1 MSTTNGIS
9 NNERLTTDI
18 TDPTPPDQDQTPS
31 NHNNKKTNPKPGYP
45 DSIPATSLLAD
56 FITTSKPTDLPA
68 HVQEKVQELLIDYI
82 GVTLGAIQHAGSTGA
97 ITEAVN
103 TLQGIPPRALATG
116 NPAASNE
123 GRRGG
128 GSGGHCSVIGQGPEQ
143 RWLPQYA
150 GLLNAALGHSLDFDD
165 TYAPGTLH
173 AGVTAI
179 PAALLGAEILLSQTP
194 QTSGSSS
201 TATTAGTTTT
211 TIGKDPITASAFLH
225 AIAVGYET
233 TSLVG
238 RELGYAA
245 YKRGFHNTSTAGIFG
260 SIATL
265 AVLLQLSHAETVAA
279 FGLAGSRAAG
289 SMQYLANG
297 AWNKR
302 LHPGF
307 AVHDAWMCVG
317 MARAGVVGAEG
328 ALEGASGVFR
338 GYTAEPERVDLR
350 RLVAGLG
357 MEGDGEGR
365 GKGKEDWEVCRSSL
379 KPFPACRMTHGF
391 IEMGGELGEEW
402 VRSRMADGVAS
413 VGGRGSGNEGGTV
426 GIARSLP
433 EDIEGIEL
441 FMSPENFILI
451 GDPTP
456 NKRHPTNNID
466 AQFSAYFQVAHALLY
481 GAKTGDMGAYSR
493 LDDPGINVL
502 TEKIVVRTGDGMK
515 QFSARMKIRW
525 NGGETVERS
534 QEFPLGEMEHPFT
547 RERVVEKF
555 HALADPE
562 VGEERAREILRL
574 VDGLAGGGTRIED
587 LIKSLR

>member
-1 MSTTNGIS
+1 MSTSPGIPS
-9 NNERLTTDI
+9 DERLTTNI
-18 TDPTPPDQDQTPS
+18 TNHAAPDQVQAPS
-31 NHNNKKTNPKPGYP
+31 NDKKKTNPKPGYP

-68 HVQEKVQELLIDYI
+68 DVQEKVQELLLDYI
-82 GVTLGAIQHAGSTGA
+82 GVTLGAIQHAESTGP
-97 ITEAVN
+97 IIEAVN
-103 TLQGIPPRALATG
+103 KLQGIPPRALAT
-116 NPAASNE
+116 AASTSANE
-123 GRRGG
+123 KRNGENGG
-128 GSGGHCSVIGQGPEQ
+128 YCSVIGQGAEQ

-179 PAALLGAEILLSQTP
+179 PAALLGAEVLLCQTTP
-194 QTSGSSS
+194 REEAANGSPEPPL
-201 TATTAGTTTT
+201 T
-211 TIGKDPITASAFLH
+211 PSAFLH
-225 AIAVGYET
+225 AIALGYET
-233 TSLVG
+233 TSRVG

-245 YKRGFHNTSTAGIFG
+245 YKRGFHNTATAGIFG
-260 SIATL
+260 AIGTL
-265 AVLLQLSHAETVAA
+265 SRLLQLSHAETVAA

-317 MARAGVVGAEG
+317 MARAGVVGATG
-328 ALEGASGVFR
+328 ALEGTSGVFR
-338 GYTAEPERVDLR
+338 GYTAEPERVDLG
-350 RLVAGLG
+350 RLVGGLG
-357 MEGDGEGR
+357 MDRGGEGGEWR
-365 GKGKEDWEVCRSSL
+365 GKGKGEWEVSRSSL

-391 IEMGGELGEEW
+391 IEMSGRLGEEW
-402 VRSRMADGVAS
+402 GRTRRADEAVSAGARDGGDDGGA
-413 VGGRGSGNEGGTV
+413 VGRE
-426 GIARSLP
+426 RPLP

-441 FMSPENFILI
+441 FMSAENFILI

-481 GAKTGDMGAYSR
+481 GAKTGDLAAYSR

-502 TEKIVVRTGDGMK
+502 TEKIVVRIDDGMK
-515 QFSARMKIRW
+515 QFSARMKIHW
-525 NGGETVERS
+525 NGGEVVEKG
-534 QEFPLGEMEHPFT
+534 QEFPLGEIEHPFT
-547 RERVVEKF
+547 RELVVEKF

-562 VGEERAREILRL
+562 VGEERARKILRL
-574 VDGLAGGGTRIED
+574 VDGLAGGGTRVED

>member
-1 MSTTNGIS
+1 MSTTNGIP
-9 NNERLTTDI
+9 NNERLASEI
-18 TDPTPPDQDQTPS
+18 TNPTPPDQNQAPS
-31 NHNNKKTNPKPGYP
+31 NSNKKTNPKPGYP

-56 FITTSKPTDLPA
+56 FITTSNPTDLPA

-82 GVTLGAIQHAGSTGA
+82 GVTLGAIQHAESTA
-97 ITEAVN
+97 PIIEAVN
-103 TLQGIPPRALATG
+103 KLQGIPPRALAT
-116 NPAASNE
+116 AASSAANQ
-123 GRRGG
+123 GIGG
-128 GSGGHCSVIGQGPEQ
+128 NGGYCSVIGQGAEQ

-179 PAALLGAEILLSQTP
+179 PAALLGAEVLLYQTP
-194 QTSGSSS
+194 PTTGGS
-201 TATTAGTTTT
+201 TTAPPATTQG
-211 TIGKDPITASAFLH
+211 DPIPASTFLH
-225 AIAVGYET
+225 AIALGYET
-233 TSLVG
+233 TSLIG
-238 RELGYAA
+238 RELGFAA
-245 YKRGFHNTSTAGIFG
+245 YKRGFHNTSVAGIFG
-260 SIATL
+260 AIATL
-265 AVLLQLSHAETVAA
+265 SSLLHLTRTETLAA

-307 AVHDAWMCVG
+307 AVHDAWVCVG

-328 ALEGASGVFR
+328 PLEGGSGVLR
-338 GYTAEPERVDLR
+338 GYTAEPEGVDLG
-350 RLVAGLG
+350 RLVGGLG
-357 MEGDGEGR
+357 MDEDGGR
-365 GKGKEDWEVCRSSL
+365 KGWGKEGWEVCRSSL

-391 IEMGGELGEEW
+391 IEMGGELGGEW
-402 VRSRMADGVAS
+402 GRSRMVDGADSA
-413 VGGRGSGNEGGTV
+413 GGRGRSDDGDAV
-426 GIARSLP
+426 GRGRPLP

-481 GAKTGDMGAYSR
+481 GAKTGDMAAYSR
-493 LDDPGINVL
+493 LGDAGINAL
-502 TEKIVVRTGDGMK
+502 TEKVVVRTDDGMK

-525 NGGETVERS
+525 NGGEVVERS
-534 QEFPLGEMEHPFT
+534 QEVPLGEMEHPFT

-574 VDGLAGGGTRIED
+574 VDGLAGGRTRIED

>member
-1 MSTTNGIS
+1 MSTSNGIS
-9 NNERLTTDI
+9 NDERLTTNI
-18 TDPTPPDQDQTPS
+18 TNPAAPDQVQAPS
-31 NHNNKKTNPKPGYP
+31 NTKKKTNPKPGYP

-68 HVQEKVQELLIDYI
+68 DVQEKVQELLLDYI
-82 GVTLGAIQHAGSTGA
+82 GVTLGAIQHAESTGP
-97 ITEAVN
+97 IIEAVN
-103 TLQGIPPRALATG
+103 KLQGIPPRALAT
-116 NPAASNE
+116 AASASANE
-123 GRRGG
+123 EKGG
-128 GSGGHCSVIGQGPEQ
+128 NGAYCSVIGQGAEQ

-179 PAALLGAEILLSQTP
+179 PAALLGAEVLLCQTP
-194 QTSGSSS
+194 PREEATDGSPEPPL
-201 TATTAGTTTT
+201 T
-211 TIGKDPITASAFLH
+211 PSAFLH
-225 AIAVGYET
+225 AIALGYET
-233 TSLVG
+233 TSLIG

-260 SIATL
+260 AIGTL
-265 AVLLQLSHAETVAA
+265 ARLLRLSHAETVAA

-307 AVHDAWMCVG
+307 AVHDAWMCVE
-317 MARAGVVGAEG
+317 MARAGVVGATG

-338 GYTAEPERVDLR
+338 GYTAEPERVDLG
-350 RLVAGLG
+350 RLVGGLG
-357 MEGDGEGR
+357 MDRGGEG
-365 GKGKEDWEVCRSSL
+365 GEWEVCRSSL

-391 IEMGGELGEEW
+391 IEMIGRLGEEW
-402 VRSRMADGVAS
+402 GRTRRADEAVSAGVLDGGDDGVAL
-413 VGGRGSGNEGGTV
+413 GRE
-426 GIARSLP
+426 RPLP

-481 GAKTGDMGAYSR
+481 GAKTGDLAAYSR

-502 TEKIVVRTGDGMK
+502 TEKIVVRVDDGMK
-515 QFSARMKIRW
+515 QFSARMEIRW
-525 NGGETVERS
+525 NGGEEVERS
-534 QEFPLGEMEHPFT
+534 QEFPLGEIEHPFT

-555 HALADPE
+555 HALAGPE

-574 VDGLAGGGTRIED
+574 VDGLAGGETRVED

>member
-1 MSTTNGIS
+1 MSTTHGVPK
-9 NNERLTTDI
+9 NERLTTN
-18 TDPTPPDQDQTPS
+18 TTNPAPPDQDRASS
-31 NHNNKKTNPKPGYP
+31 NSNKKTNPKPGYP

-68 HVQEKVQELLIDYI
+68 HVQEKVQELLLDYI
-82 GVTLGAIQHAGSTGA
+82 GVTLGAIQHAESTGP
-97 ITEAVN
+97 IIEAVN
-103 TLQGIPPRALATG
+103 KLQGIPPRALAT
-116 NPAASNE
+116 AASAEANKE
-123 GRRGG
+123 T
-128 GSGGHCSVIGQGPEQ
+128 GGHGAYCSVIGQGPDQ

-179 PAALLGAEILLSQTP
+179 PAALLGAEVLLSRPPPRGETAV
-194 QTSGSSS
+194 GSSP
-201 TATTAGTTTT
+201 TTTT
-211 TIGKDPITASAFLH
+211 TATTTPESPITPATFLH
-225 AIAVGYET
+225 AIALGYET
-233 TSLVG
+233 TSLIG

-260 SIATL
+260 AIGTL
-265 AVLLQLSHAETVAA
+265 SSLLELSHTEIVSA

-289 SMQYLANG
+289 SMQYLVNG

-317 MARAGVVGAEG
+317 MARGGVVGAEG
-328 ALEGASGVFR
+328 ALEGVSGVFG
-338 GYTAEPERVDLR
+338 GYTAEPEGVDLV
-350 RLVAGLG
+350 RLVGGLG
-357 MEGDGEGR
+357 MEMGGEGEGWR
-365 GKGKEDWEVCRSSL
+365 WKGKEGWEVGRSSL

-391 IEMGGELGEEW
+391 IEMGGRLGEEW
-402 VRSRMADGVAS
+402 GRSRIVDGAVSAEA
-413 VGGRGSGNEGGTV
+413 GAALGRE
-426 GIARSLP
+426 RPLP

-481 GAKTGDMGAYSR
+481 GAKTGDLAAYSR

-502 TEKIVVRTGDGMK
+502 TEKIVVRIDNEMK

-525 NGGETVERS
+525 NGGEVVERS
-534 QEFPLGEMEHPFT
+534 QEFPLGEVEHPFT

-555 HALADPE
+555 HTLADPE
-562 VGEERAREILRL
+562 VGEERAREISRL
-574 VDGLAGGGTRIED
+574 VDGLVGEGTRVAD

>member
-1 MSTTNGIS
+1 MSATNGVPK
-9 NNERLTTDI
+9 NERLTTNI
-18 TDPTPPDQDQTPS
+18 TNSAPPNQDQASS
-31 NHNNKKTNPKPGYP
+31 NNNKKTNPKPGYP

-68 HVQEKVQELLIDYI
+68 HVQEKVQELLLDYI
-82 GVTLGAIQHAGSTGA
+82 GVTLGAIQHAESTGP
-97 ITEAVN
+97 IIEAVN
-103 TLQGIPPRALATG
+103 KLQGIPPRALAT
-116 NPAASNE
+116 AALSGNE
-123 GRRGG
+123 GGPG
-128 GSGGHCSVIGQGPEQ
+128 ESGAYCSVLGQGPDQ

-179 PAALLGAEILLSQTP
+179 PAALLGAEILLSQPPP
-194 QTSGSSS
+194 QGETAIGSSPTPTT
-201 TATTAGTTTT
+201 TATTTPES
-211 TIGKDPITASAFLH
+211 PITPSTFLH
-225 AIAVGYET
+225 AIAIGYET
-233 TSLVG
+233 TSLIG

-260 SIATL
+260 AIGTL
-265 AVLLQLSHAETVAA
+265 SRLLQLSHAETVSA

-307 AVHDAWMCVG
+307 AVHDAWMCVE
-317 MARAGVVGAEG
+317 MARGGVVGAQG
-328 ALEGASGVFR
+328 ALEGVSGVFG
-338 GYTAEPERVDLR
+338 GYTAEPGGVDLG
-350 RLVAGLG
+350 RLVGGLG
-357 MEGDGEGR
+357 MEMGGEGEGWR
-365 GKGKEDWEVCRSSL
+365 WREKREWEVCRSSL

-391 IEMGGELGEEW
+391 IEMGGVLGEEW
-402 VRSRMADGVAS
+402 GRSQSAGEAVSA
-413 VGGRGSGNEGGTV
+413 GAGAALGRE
-426 GIARSLP
+426 RPLP
-433 EDIEGIEL
+433 EDIEGVEL

-481 GAKTGDMGAYSR
+481 GAKTGDLAAYSR
-493 LDDPGINVL
+493 LDDPRINVL
-502 TEKIVVRTGDGMK
+502 TEKNVVRIDDGMK

-525 NGGETVERS
+525 NGGEVVERS
-534 QEFPLGEMEHPFT
+534 QEFPLGEVEHPFT

-555 HALADPE
+555 HTLADPE
-562 VGEERAREILRL
+562 VGEERAKEISRL
-574 VDGLAGGGTRIED
+574 VDGLVGGGTSVAD

>member
-9 NNERLTTDI
+9 NSERLTTDI
-18 TDPTPPDQDQTPS
+18 TDPTPPDQNQAPS

-45 DSIPATSLLAD
+45 DSIPATSFLAD

-97 ITEAVN
+97 IIEAVN
-103 TLQGIPPRALATG
+103 TLQGVSPRALALV
-116 NPAASNE
+116 AANKGE
-123 GRRGG
+123 RAEG
-128 GSGGHCSVIGQGPEQ
+128 GSGGYCSVIGQGPEQ

-179 PAALLGAEILLSQTP
+179 PAALLGAEILLDQTP
-194 QTSGSSS
+194 STSGSSS
-201 TATTAGTTTT
+201 TTTAGTTTT
-211 TIGKDPITASAFLH
+211 TTTIGKNPITASAFLH
-225 AIAVGYET
+225 AIALGYET

-307 AVHDAWMCVG
+307 AVHDAWM
-317 MARAGVVGAEG
+317 
-328 ALEGASGVFR
+328 
-338 GYTAEPERVDLR
+338 
-350 RLVAGLG
+350 
-357 MEGDGEGR
+357 
-365 GKGKEDWEVCRSSL
+365 
-379 KPFPACRMTHGF
+379 MTHGF
-391 IEMGGELGEEW
+391 IEMSGELGEEW
-402 VRSRMADGVAS
+402 GRSRIVDGKVS

-426 GIARSLP
+426 GTARPLP

-481 GAKTGDMGAYSR
+481 GAKTGDMAAYSH

-502 TEKIVVRTGDGMK
+502 TEKIVVRTDDGMK

-525 NGGETVERS
+525 NGGEAVERS

>member
-1 MSTTNGIS
+1 MSTTNGIP
-9 NNERLTTDI
+9 NNERLTSDI
-18 TDPTPPDQDQTPS
+18 TNSAPPSQDQAPPS
-31 NHNNKKTNPKPGYP
+31 DSNKKTNPKPGYP

-68 HVQEKVQELLIDYI
+68 HVQKKVQELLIDYI
-82 GVTLGAIQHAGSTGA
+82 GVTLGAIQHAESTA
-97 ITEAVN
+97 PILEAVN
-103 TLQGIPPRALATG
+103 KLQGISPRALATTASAAAANQGIGG
-116 NPAASNE
+116 N
-123 GRRGG
+123 GG
-128 GSGGHCSVIGQGPEQ
+128 YCSVIGQGPEQ

-194 QTSGSSS
+194 PTTGGS
-201 TATTAGTTTT
+201 ATTTGTTTT
-211 TIGKDPITASAFLH
+211 RGEPIDPSTFLH
-225 AIAVGYET
+225 AIALGYET
-233 TSLVG
+233 TSLIG
-238 RELGYAA
+238 RELGFAA

-260 SIATL
+260 AIATL
-265 AVLLQLSHAETVAA
+265 SKLLQLTHAETVAA

-307 AVHDAWMCVG
+307 AVHDAWVCVG
-317 MARAGVVGAEG
+317 MARCGVVGAEG
-328 ALEGASGVFR
+328 ALEGGSGVLR
-338 GYTAEPERVDLR
+338 GYTAEPEGVDLG

-357 MEGDGEGR
+357 MEAEGEDGGWKRKEKEG
-365 GKGKEDWEVCRSSL
+365 WEVCRSSL

-402 VRSRMADGVAS
+402 GRSRMVDGAVSA
-413 VGGRGSGNEGGTV
+413 GGRGSEDDGDALGRG
-426 GIARSLP
+426 RPLP

-456 NKRHPTNNID
+456 NKRHPTNSID

-481 GAKTGDMGAYSR
+481 GAKTGDMAAYSR
-493 LDDPGINVL
+493 LDDPSINVL
-502 TEKIVVRTGDGMK
+502 TERIVVRTDDGMK

-525 NGGETVERS
+525 NGGKAVERS
-534 QEFPLGEMEHPFT
+534 QEYPLGEMEHPFT

-555 HALADPE
+555 HALADPGVE
-562 VGEERAREILRL
+562 EERAREILRL
-574 VDGLAGGGTRIED
+574 VDGLAGGGTRVED